1 MKQIILT
8 SMLLAVMN
16 VVHAAPIPV
25 ANVQRAEPVVFE
37 KDILPILQKNCLA
50 CHSLTEKQGD
60 LVLESPQGILKGGD
74 TGPAAVPGRGAE
86 SLLLKVAAHQVEPVM
101 PPEGNDVAA
110 KPLTSQELGLLKL
123 WIDQGARG
131 SSGVA
136 TLSPQK
142 WQALA
147 KSVGPVYAVAVTPDG
162 QYVAASRA
170 NQLFLYHVPTGK
182 LVTRLS
188 DPALASGENDPGI
201 AHRDLVQSLAISVD
215 GDLLAS
221 GSFREVKLWRRPSD
235 VVRQTLATGAEVTA
249 ITVSVDRRWIASTG
263 PNNTIRLWNAAD
275 GAAGPT
281 LTGHTDR
288 VTSLKFSPD
297 GARLVSGSIDQSIRV
312 WNTEDGALTGV
323 IETPVAVN
331 AVELVAKAAAT
342 EEQPN
347 PDLVLVSAGA
357 ENVVRT
363 WTLPA
368 FAPEKLAVSLPNLQQ
383 VAVSRDRRFVAMS
396 AADGTVRV
404 ASVTHQPTADQP
416 AGASPRLD
424 GANQNAQPGNEKKP
438 GASALRLMVTEVAT
452 WKLDNGAATSLEFV
466 VDHAEVAAAAGNAEA
481 LAKLVP
487 QLATTSAD
495 GSVSV
500 WSVAEKKLLARWTG
514 AAGAA
519 GAAVAA
525 KSVAAAADGK
535 QLVSGVENGGITL
548 WNLAPAQSIAL
559 EGTTGTAVSSIVV
572 SPSRKLAAVA
582 GVANGQHVVFVR
594 NLDNGQLV
602 HTLAGHAGAV
612 TAIAFSPDNARLVT
626 GSADKTVRVWNPANA
641 QQPEQIKFEGLTGNV
656 TAVAFSPDGNQVLS
670 GTADNKL
677 RLWNIADGMPLKD
690 FEGHTAAI
698 VDVGYAAGNQLYSV
712 SVDKSVRF
720 WNPADGAQARAF
732 NDPATPKA
740 VALTADQQRL
750 AIAGDDKLIRIY
762 QAANGQVL
770 QTLTGHATEATSLS
784 FSQDGTRLSSLT
796 AGGELIVWDA
806 NTNRLLEA
814 QTDATLTAAAFDFQ
828 LDRLLTGDKAGSL
841 AQRPLRFVRHL
852 DGNQQAITSLL
863 FHSNGQTV
871 FVTSKDGS
879 FRGYSTA
886 NGQQTFATN
895 HGAAINGLAMSPNE
909 QTLATAGENNV
920 VRLWQTNGGGFGP
933 QQLTG
938 FPGPVKSV
946 AFSLDGTSVLGGSA
960 GEKPAV
966 LAFELQSGTLQQ
978 RFTQHTQPITGL
990 VIAGEDG
997 RALSADAAGAMTWS
1011 THSVR
1016 SIPGHGNQ
1024 VTSLAAL
1031 PGTPQQVF
1039 SGSLDAT
1046 ARRWNLDNGQQLGQ
1060 YNHGG
1065 AVTAVAVRPDGQ
1077 RLATA
1082 SDNHTAKL
1090 WNINGQQ
1097 IAEMRGDVR
1106 RKVQVA
1112 RATQQQNAAQA
1123 RVNAAKQ
1130 RLDAVEKDLPVK
1142 TEAAKKAD
1150 EALAAANKDVQ
1161 EKTAAR
1167 DKAMTEKVAAEKE
1180 AIEASKAAQVAL
1192 LAKLRAEADAK
1203 SATEAVQQAT
1213 AKSNQLTAASN
1224 AAPGNEDLK
1233 KAATE
1238 ATAAVQT
1245 AQTESQKLAAAVA
1258 APTQAAQTAVN
1269 AANQATQKVTQ
1280 TQKPF
1285 TDALAALKTSESAQ
1299 NLASQQQ
1306 AIAARELEEA
1316 KAVVPVAKDTHAK
1329 MEAALEAA
1337 KKALEDAN
1345 KLSQE
1350 ADLAIRS
1357 LAFSPDGR
1365 LLATAGEF
1373 SSVHTWDA
1381 ETGTALAAFAGHTAA
1396 AGSVTFFDDE
1406 ALVSG
1411 SVDQTVRVWEMNPGW
1426 RLERTIGAVN
1436 QPELI
1441 SHRVTSL
1448 DFSAAADQLLV
1459 AGGVPSRSGEL
1470 QVFNV
1475 ADGARQ
1481 FFLPQAHDDV
1491 IYSARFSPD
1500 GKRIASGSADKYIR
1514 TFDVTSSQLL
1524 RRLEGHTNYVL
1535 GLAWKGDGST
1545 LVSAAADNSIKV
1557 WNSETGDQD
1566 RTIPNFGKHVTAVRY
1581 IGESDNIVSSC
1592 GDRLVRMH
1600 TATNGGNFRNFGG
1613 ATGWLHC
1620 VDITPDSNLVAA
1632 GTADGNVF
1640 LWNGN
1645 NSQALKTLTI
1655 GE

>member
-1 MKQIILT
+1 MLSLENFFRTGAVRHLFVLLT
-8 SMLLAVMN
+8 SLSVTHAAY
-16 VVHAAPIPV
+16 AAPIPV
-25 ANVQRAEPVVFE
+25 ANVQRGEPVVFE

-50 CHSLTEKQGD
+50 CHSLTEKHGD

-74 TGPAAVPGRGAE
+74 TGPAAIPGKGAE
-86 SLLLKVAAHQVEPVM
+86 SLILKVAAHQSEPVM
-101 PPEGNDVAA
+101 PPEGNEVAA

-136 TLSPQK
+136 TLSPKK
-142 WQALA
+142 WQALP
-147 KSVGPVYAVAVTPDG
+147 KSVSPVYAVAVTPDG
-162 QYVAASRA
+162 QYVASSRA

-249 ITVSVDRRWIASTG
+249 VAVSPDRKWIASSG

-288 VTSLKFSPD
+288 VTSLKFSAD
-297 GARLVSGSIDQSIRV
+297 GARLVSGSADQSIRV
-312 WNTEDGALTGV
+312 WNTADGALTGV

-331 AVELVAKAAAT
+331 AVELVATAAPT
-342 EEQPN
+342 EQQPN
-347 PDLVLVSAGA
+347 PDWLLVSGGA
-357 ENVVRT
+357 ENFVRT

-368 FAPEKLAVSLPNLQQ
+368 VAPEKLALSVPNLQQ
-383 VAVSRDRRFVAMS
+383 VVVSRDRRFVALS

-404 ASVTHQPTADQP
+404 LNVANQLAANEPG
-416 AGASPRLD
+416 AGAPRV
-424 GANQNAQPGNEKKP
+424 
-438 GASALRLMVTEVAT
+438 MITELAT
-452 WKLDNGAATSLEFV
+452 WKLDNGAASSLEFV
-466 VDHAEVAAAAGNAEA
+466 TDHAAVAAAAGNEET

-487 QLATTSAD
+487 QLATTAAD
-495 GSVSV
+495 GSVSL
-500 WSVAEKKLLARWTG
+500 WSVPEKKLLARWSG
-514 AAGAA
+514 ATANGNAVPATSIAA
-519 GAAVAA
+519 
-525 KSVAAAADGK
+525 SADGK

-548 WNLAPAQSIAL
+548 WNLASAQTIAF
-559 EGTTGTAVSSIVV
+559 EGTTGGAVAGIVV

-602 HTLAGHAGAV
+602 HTLAGHAGPI
-612 TAIAFSPDNARLVT
+612 TAIAFSADNTRLAT
-626 GSADKTVRVWNPANA
+626 GSADRTVRVWDPANA
-641 QQPEQIKFEGLTGNV
+641 QQPEQLKLEGLTGNV
-656 TAVAFSPDGNQVLS
+656 TAVAFVSSGTQILT

-677 RLWNIADGMPLKD
+677 RLWNLADGMLLKD
-690 FEGHTAAI
+690 FEGHTGAI
-698 VDVGYAAGNQLYSV
+698 VSVGFWPGIQPYSV
-712 SVDKSVRF
+712 SADKSVRF
-720 WNPADGAQARAF
+720 WNPDDGSQTRAF
-732 NDPATPKA
+732 NYPATPTA
-740 VALTADQQRL
+740 TALTPDGQKL
-750 AIAGDDKLIRIY
+750 AVAGDDKLVRIY
-762 QAANGQVL
+762 QINNGQVL
-770 QTLTGHATEATSLS
+770 QTLIGHSDIPTSVS
-784 FSQDGTRLSSLT
+784 FSQDDNRLVSAT
-796 AGGELIVWDA
+796 AKGELIVWDVA
-806 NTNRLLEA
+806 SGRLLESA
-814 QTDATLTAAAFDFQ
+814 GNASLTVAAFDFQ
-828 LDRLLTGDKAGSL
+828 LDRVLTGDKSGQL
-841 AQRPLRFVRHL
+841 AQQPLRFLRHL

-871 FVTSKDGS
+871 FATSKDGS
-879 FRGYSTA
+879 LRGYSTA
-886 NGQQTFATN
+886 NGQQTFVTS
-895 HGAAINGLAMSPNE
+895 HGAAINVLAISPNE
-909 QTLATAGENNV
+909 QVLATAGENNV

-933 QQLTG
+933 QQLAG
-938 FPGPVKSV
+938 FTGPVKSV
-946 AFSLDGTSVLGGSA
+946 AFSLDNASVIGGST
-960 GEKPAV
+960 GEKPAALV
-966 LAFELQSGTLQQ
+966 FELQSGAMQQ
-978 RFTQHTQPITGL
+978 RFTQHTQPVIGL
-990 VIAGEDG
+990 VLAGEDG
-997 RALSADAAGAMTWS
+997 RVLSADAAGVIVWS
-1011 THSVR
+1011 THAVR
-1016 SIPGHGNQ
+1016 SISGHGSQ
-1024 VTSLAAL
+1024 VMSLASL
-1031 PGTPQQVF
+1031 PGTPMQVF

-1097 IAEMRGDVR
+1097 IAEMRSDVR

-1130 RLDAVEKDLPVK
+1130 QFDAAEKDLPVK

-1161 EKTAAR
+1161 DKKTALN
-1167 DKAMTEKVAAEKE
+1167 KAMGEKVAAEKE

-1203 SATEAVQQAT
+1203 TAADAVQQAVV
-1213 AKSNQLTAASN
+1213 KSNQLTAASN
-1224 AAPGNEDLK
+1224 AAPTDETLK
-1233 KAATE
+1233 KAATD
-1238 ATAAVQT
+1238 AAAAVQA
-1245 AQTESQKLAAAVA
+1245 AQAESQKLTAAVA

-1306 AIAARELEEA
+1306 VIAARELEA
-1316 KAVVPVAKDTHAK
+1316 ATAVVPVAKDTHAK

-1337 KKALEDAN
+1337 KKALEEAN
-1345 KLSQE
+1345 KASAE

-1365 LLATAGEF
+1365 LLATGGEF

-1381 ETGTALAAFAGHTAA
+1381 ETGTALAAFAGHAAA

-1406 ALVSG
+1406 SLVSG
-1411 SVDQTVRVWEMNPGW
+1411 SADHSVRVWELNPGW
-1426 RLERTIGAVN
+1426 RLERTIGAVD

-1448 DFSAAADQLLV
+1448 DFSSAADQLLV
-1459 AGGVPSRSGEL
+1459 AGGVPSRNGEL
-1470 QVFNV
+1470 LVFNV

-1514 TFDVTSSQLL
+1514 TFDVASSQQL

-1613 ATGWLHC
+1613 ASGWLHC
-1620 VDITPDSNLVAA
+1620 VDITPDSNLVAT

-1645 NSQALKTLTI
+1645 NGQALKTLTI